1 ASVHHEESR
10 RPALPWAPRQSA
22 CAAEPRQYK
31 REGIV
36 RPALRFTRPASLD
49 GVGSSGRTHATRCAG
64 CARAHGAQA
73 SLVAMGI
80 LFLMLAALFLLPML
94 RLCSRFLAGGFS
106 RGLMIDTSLVM
117 LGSRHRPGSHQHP
130 GKNKTDHLF
139 HEVSPLLGAAKA
151 ARYTALLSAATR
163 PTRLGLSIAISIP
176 LIAQRGPAFMFHIR
190 LVAAVAQFSLR
201 GIGGLVFPSGQLGT
215 LLGFPGGIVDALS
228 HSHRAIAG
236 RPINRAGILH
246 DGGLRIYL
254 ALRHRAH
261 RQQRRHAASQAL
273 QIAPHSTPPRF
284 IQLGSSP
291 ARE

>member
-163 PTRLGLSIAISIP
+163 PSRPG
-176 LIAQRGPAFMFHIR
+176 
-190 LVAAVAQFSLR
+190 LR
-201 GIGGLVFPSGQLGT
+201 GSACLSQFQSRSSPSVGRRLCSISVS
-215 LLGFPGGIVDALS
+215 LPPWRNSAS
-228 HSHRAIAG
+228 EESAG
-236 RPINRAGILH
+236 SYFL
-246 DGGLRIYL
+246 
-254 ALRHRAH
+254 
-261 RQQRRHAASQAL
+261 
-273 QIAPHSTPPRF
+273 
-284 IQLGSSP
+284 LGSSVRCSASP
-291 ARE
+291 VG